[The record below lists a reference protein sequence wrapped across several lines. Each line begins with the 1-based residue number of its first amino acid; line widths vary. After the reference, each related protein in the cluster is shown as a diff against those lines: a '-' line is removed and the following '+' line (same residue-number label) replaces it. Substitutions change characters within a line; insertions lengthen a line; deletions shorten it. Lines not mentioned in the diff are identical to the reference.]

1 MCHIGF
7 VSDNG
12 QPFVIPTGYARD
24 GETLYFHGSVGSRML
39 RALETGAGQGL
50 IAGPLMSTT
59 PYLMSNMKLTIF
71 SCVAVHAQTSV

>member
-39 RALETGAGQGL
+39 RALETGAGQGHPAQHRAFISEQCQLVLL
-50 IAGPLMSTT
+50 I
-59 PYLMSNMKLTIF
+59 
-71 SCVAVHAQTSV
+71 Q